1 MTYLIN
7 VDQLCQHLAPIVYPA
22 LDGAQRQAP
31 RSRYLVQGVAFG
43 ELHEGV
49 NAHRTPPKSVDEVY
63 HIMDDGALIRAH
75 TAVTFPVS

>member
-22 LDGAQRQAP
+22 LHSSQRQAP
-31 RSRYLVQGVAFG
+31 RSGYLVQGVAFG

-75 TAVTFPVS
+75 TAVTFPVA